1 MACQSQQNP
10 CGPLPR
16 SFYDRDVVVVARDLL
31 GKKFWRRS
39 RQGVTCGTIVE
50 VEAYR
55 GAHDPAS
62 HSFRGKTPR
71 NLVMFGSPGYLYV
84 YSIHARFC
92 LNAVT
97 GPQRTPSAVLI
108 RAIEPTHGISL
119 MQLRRD
125 RTNVLDLARGPARLC
140 QAVKVTGEMNGVD
153 LTIGR
158 RIWITPNPQAHVEST
173 DIVAAPRIGVTKAPD
188 ARLRFF
194 VDGSPFVSGPRRWH
208 RRS

>member
-71 NLVMFGSPGYLYV
+71 HLVLFGSPGYLYV

-119 MQLRRD
+119 MQRRRD
-125 RTNVLDLARGPARLC
+125 RTNVLDLARGPARLLPGS
-140 QAVKVTGEMNGVD
+140 VM
-153 LTIGR
+153 R
-158 RIWITPNPQAHVEST
+158 RRAGIEAGSSRRRDGGFDYYAKNPRKYFDFIAPLKSSLRGCYSSTPNSKK
-173 DIVAAPRIGVTKAPD
+173 I
-188 ARLRFF
+188 
-194 VDGSPFVSGPRRWH
+194 
-208 RRS
+208 